1 MDAFQDIRISCNI
14 HQNLS
19 NTIQSILGAILNI
32 YDRLELLHTN
42 KEMLL
47 QSAVDN
53 QKYKIKECENI
64 SKKYLINNIIVHDY
78 QLKDQNQLIRSSIDA
93 TKIIDWNIKEFID
106 QKSLQ
111 RIESVTKE
119 IMKFSGV
126 DRDLERISKFLEL
139 VGNSKIEYNEF
150 DMINNSF
157 KHIQDYIFTR
167 GKCLQI
173 ISSKQLAS
181 KMHKIPVMKYSTK
194 TQTNAEA
201 MQIELQESFWNIE
214 ELKSEV
220 ENKDK
225 RINFLNDTIEYGN
238 KERETLR
245 FQIDKLKHEIE
256 NTEHDLKLAEDTIFT
271 K

>member
-93 TKIIDWNIKEFID
+93 TKIID
-106 QKSLQ
+106 
-111 RIESVTKE
+111 
-119 IMKFSGV
+119 
-126 DRDLERISKFLEL
+126 
-139 VGNSKIEYNEF
+139 
-150 DMINNSF
+150 
-157 KHIQDYIFTR
+157 
-167 GKCLQI
+167 
-173 ISSKQLAS
+173 
-181 KMHKIPVMKYSTK
+181 
-194 TQTNAEA
+194 
-201 MQIELQESFWNIE
+201 
-214 ELKSEV
+214 
-220 ENKDK
+220 
-225 RINFLNDTIEYGN
+225 
-238 KERETLR
+238 
-245 FQIDKLKHEIE
+245 
-256 NTEHDLKLAEDTIFT
+256 
-271 K
+271 